1 MAQDRAYLPEKV
13 PFRLTR
19 MMTNCFELADR
30 QLDDM
35 AKSKGNFHRSSVV
48 TMEVLRESRDII
60 LAMLEAFLYD
70 PLLSWT
76 VGASPPSKRPS
87 ELTRSGQSRPIRCGV

>member
-1 MAQDRAYLPEKV
+1 
-13 PFRLTR
+13 

-30 QLDDM
+30 QMGDM
-35 AKSKGNFHRSSVV
+35 AESKGNFYKSSVV

-76 VGASPPSKRPS
+76 VSALPDTCREIVSFTG
-87 ELTRSGQSRPIRCGV
+87 

>member
-1 MAQDRAYLPEKV
+1 MANADASQLFGVAQDRTYLPEKV

-19 MMTNCFELADR
+19 MMTNAMELACWSNPVPGSR
-30 QLDDM
+30 GSYKQASLITM
-35 AKSKGNFHRSSVV
+35 EILRNSRSS
-48 TMEVLRESRDII
+48 L

-76 VGASPPSKRPS
+76 VSWSTGRHGAN
-87 ELTRSGQSRPIRCGV
+87 

>member
-1 MAQDRAYLPEKV
+1 MAQERALSPEKV

-19 MMTNCFELADR
+19 MMTNAFG
-30 QLDDM
+30 LDGSRGHVVPGSRGTFKQ
-35 AKSKGNFHRSSVV
+35 AAIV
-48 TMEVLRESRDII
+48 TMEVLRESRSSL

-76 VGASPPSKRPS
+76 VGHLCPWVFI
-87 ELTRSGQSRPIRCGV
+87 G

>member
-1 MAQDRAYLPEKV
+1 V

-19 MMTNCFELADR
+19 MMTNCFEFADR
-30 QLDDM
+30 KYDHLTE
-35 AKSKGNFHRSSVV
+35 SRGNFVKSSVV
-48 TMEVLRESRDII
+48 TMEVLRENSDII

-76 VGASPPSKRPS
+76 VSPPGKSS
-87 ELTRSGQSRPIRCGV
+87 EL